1 MVLDPHGYISE
12 VRHSQAK
19 ILLMR
24 HPQTVANQAR
34 RFLGAQNMPLS
45 ELGQQQLKQ
54 AIEGLVSWQPTE
66 IVSSPLE
73 RCLAIA
79 EPVAQRLG
87 LDIKIDERVAE
98 IDFGAAEGLTHQEAM
113 DKGLSLPWG
122 ETAAYWPVEGAESI
136 EQFAERLRAAAED
149 LELRQGKTAVIAH
162 GGVIRGLSS
171 YWLHIPVSRLWNMT
185 VRNVESTL
193 FVNDR
198 DDGITLERF
207 GIKPEWLAGII

>member
-1 MVLDPHGYISE
+1 MVFDPHGYVRE
-12 VRHSQAK
+12 VQRSQAK

-24 HPQTVANQAR
+24 HPQTVANQTR

-54 AIEGLVSWQPTE
+54 AIEGLVAWQPTE

-79 EPVAQRLG
+79 EPVAQQLG
-87 LDIKIDERVAE
+87 LDIEIDGRVAE
-98 IDFGAAEGLTHQEAM
+98 INFGAAEGLTHQEAM

-122 ETAAYWPVEGAESI
+122 ETAVNWPVEGAESI

-149 LELRQGKTAVIAH
+149 LELHQGKTAVIAH

-171 YWLHIPVSRLWNMT
+171 YWLHIPISRLWNMT

-193 FVNDR
+193 FVNDSN
-198 DDGITLERF
+198 DGILLERF
-207 GIKPEWLAGII
+207 GIKPEWLAGIM

>member
-1 MVLDPHGYISE
+1 MVFDPHGYVRE
-12 VRHSQAK
+12 VQRSQAK

-24 HPQTVANQAR
+24 HPQTVANQNK
-34 RFLGAQNMPLS
+34 RFLGAKNMPLS
-45 ELGQQQLKQ
+45 ELGQEQLKL
-54 AIEGLVSWQPTE
+54 AIEGLVAWQPTE

-87 LDIKIDERVAE
+87 LDIEIDSRIAE

-113 DKGLSLPWG
+113 EKGLSLPWG
-122 ETAAYWPVEGAESI
+122 ELAADWPVEGAESI
-136 EQFAERLRAAAED
+136 EQFAQRLRAAADD

-171 YWLHIPVSRLWNMT
+171 HWLHIPISRLWNMT
-185 VRNVESTL
+185 VRNVESAL
-193 FVNDR
+193 FINDR
-198 DDGITLERF
+198 DDGIFLERF
-207 GIKPEWLAGII
+207 GIKPEWLAGIM